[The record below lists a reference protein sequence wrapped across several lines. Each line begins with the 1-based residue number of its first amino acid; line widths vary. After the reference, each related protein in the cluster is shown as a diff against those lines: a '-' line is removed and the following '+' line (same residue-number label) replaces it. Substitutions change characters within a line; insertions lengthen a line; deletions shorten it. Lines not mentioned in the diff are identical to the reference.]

1 MSPTTER
8 RLLLGLMTGWTALT
22 VVFFAWSVSRGVL
35 STDPAKYALNI
46 PVPHPPLGRWI
57 SLASQ
62 ALFGSTILAVRLP
75 TLLADLGAA
84 WLLFALVLKRGKA
97 SSFLVLA
104 PVLLHAATV
113 SWTGQGF
120 HTSFLSLGL
129 ALIIYGFIT
138 RERVSLALVAV
149 GYLLAVWSQIQG
161 VLLLPLVGW
170 VLWRA
175 WREDAD
181 APHRWRVGG
190 TAALLLAH
198 TALVTLWLGTNPFA
212 LADALDLAKRS
223 EATGLARLAWVW
235 RGECTRL
242 ILSAAALALGAWWTK
257 RRPNAETLAYL
268 ATVSLFAVYLYKN
281 PAPYYVSYALP
292 LAIWGVLK
300 LQDAKRSTILTVAAL
315 LTALAAFD
323 LHALWKPLTETAT
336 QRTAADIAAL
346 RAFVGSTSTPMALG
360 DYGYDWNYLLGTT
373 FIRFPRDPR
382 VQESTQ
388 TAFIFLP
395 ETLSEEEW
403 AFANTF
409 AASTTVRGVTVYQQT
424 QKEPSD

>member
-1 MSPTTER
+1 M
-8 RLLLGLMTGWTALT
+8 LGLMTGWTVL
-22 VVFFAWSVSRGVL
+22 VVAFFAWSMSRGVL

-97 SSFLVLA
+97 SSFLLLV
-104 PVLLHAATV
+104 PVLLHAASV

-120 HTSFLSLGL
+120 QTSFLALGL
-129 ALIIYGFIT
+129 AFILYSFT
-138 RERVSLALVAV
+138 ERARVSLPLLAG

-161 VLLLPLVGW
+161 ILLVPLVGW

-175 WREDAD
+175 WREQPE
-181 APHRWRVGG
+181 APRRWQVGG
-190 TAALLLAH
+190 TAALILAH
-198 TALVTLWLGTNPFA
+198 TGLVALWLGTNPFA

-223 EATGLARLAWVW
+223 EAAGLARLAWVW

-242 ILSAAALALGAWWTK
+242 ILSALILALGTWWTE
-257 RRPNAETLAYL
+257 RRPKAETLAFL
-268 ATVSLFAVYLYKN
+268 ATVILFAAYLYKN

-300 LQDAKRSTILTVAAL
+300 LQDAKRAVIVTATVL
-315 LTALAAFD
+315 LTFLAAFD
-323 LHALWKPLTETAT
+323 LHLLWKPLTETAP
-336 QRTAADIAAL
+336 QRTSTDIATL
-346 RAFVGSTSTPMALG
+346 RAFASATSTPMALG

-373 FIRFPRDPR
+373 FVRFPRDPQAQASAR
-382 VQESTQ
+382 TV
-388 TAFIFLP
+388 FVFLP
-395 ETLSEEEW
+395 ETLSDEERTFLL
-403 AFANTF
+403 AFN
-409 AASTTVRGVTVYQQT
+409 ASTTVRGIAVYQRQG
-424 QKEPSD
+424 E

>member
-8 RLLLGLMTGWTALT
+8 RLLLGLMTGWTVLT
-22 VVFFAWSVSRGVL
+22 VAFFAWSVSRGVL

-97 SSFLVLA
+97 SSVLLLA

-120 HTSFLSLGL
+120 QTSFLALGL
-129 ALIIYGFIT
+129 ALIIHGFIT
-138 RERVSLALVAV
+138 RERISLAFLAV

-170 VLWRA
+170 ALWRA
-175 WREDAD
+175 WQEDAD

-190 TAALLLAH
+190 TAALLLTH
-198 TALVTLWLGTNPFA
+198 TALVALWLGTNPYA

-223 EATGLARLAWVW
+223 EAAGLARLVWVW

-257 RRPNAETLAYL
+257 RRPNTETLAYL
-268 ATVSLFAVYLYKN
+268 TTVSLFAVYLYKN

-300 LQDAKRSTILTVAAL
+300 LQDAKRGTILTVTAL
-315 LTALAAFD
+315 LAALAAFD
-323 LHALWKPLTETAT
+323 LRLLWKPVTESAP
-336 QRTAADIAAL
+336 QRTAADIATL
-346 RAFVGSTSTPMALG
+346 RAFAGGTSTPMALG

-373 FIRFPRDPR
+373 FVRFPRDPQ
-382 VQESTQ
+382 VQASAR
-388 TAFIFLP
+388 TAFVLLP
-395 ETLSEEEW
+395 ETLSEEER
-403 AFANTF
+403 AFVQTFNT
-409 AASTTVRGVTVYQQT
+409 STTVRGVTVYQRE
-424 QKEPSD
+424 KR